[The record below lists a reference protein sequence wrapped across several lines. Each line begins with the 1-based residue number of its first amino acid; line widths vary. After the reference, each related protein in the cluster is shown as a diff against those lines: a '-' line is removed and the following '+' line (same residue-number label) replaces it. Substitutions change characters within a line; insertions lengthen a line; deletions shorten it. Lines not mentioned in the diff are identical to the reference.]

1 MTRILIAEPL
11 DFSPAARAVLDEV
24 AEVEL
29 RAVPVGALAGAF
41 AAYDVVWLRLGHRVV
56 ASDLGHAPNCRI
68 LAVPATGTDHV
79 DLAAC
84 ERAGIT
90 VLSLKGEVE
99 FLRGVRATAEM
110 TLALALALVRKLPE
124 AVEHVRDGGWDRD
137 RFRGRELAGKTAGI
151 VGVGRLGEMV
161 ARLLSAFGMRVLG
174 FDPHREFPAAVAERR
189 DRLEDLLAESD
200 LVSLHVSFSSATRRL
215 MDRGAFA
222 AMKPGA
228 LLVNTSRGGV
238 VDEAA
243 LLGALESGRLAG
255 AALDVL
261 EGEPGISRAHP
272 LVAAAVNDRRLLIVP
287 HLGGNTWE
295 SLERAEVFLARK
307 VADALRSRA

>member
-1 MTRILIAEPL
+1 MIRVLIAEPL
-11 DFSPAARAVLDEV
+11 DFSSAARAVLEEV
-24 AEVEL
+24 SEVEL
-29 RAVPVGALAGAF
+29 RALSEGALAGAF
-41 AAYDVVWLRLGHRVV
+41 ADYDVVWLRLGHRVE
-56 ASDLGHAPNCRI
+56 AGDLGEAPRCRI

-84 ERAGIT
+84 ERAGIE
-90 VLSLKGEVE
+90 VLSLKGEVD

-110 TLALALALVRKLPE
+110 TIALTLALLRKLPE
-124 AVEHVRDGGWDRD
+124 AAEHVRAGGWDRD
-137 RFRGRELAGKTAGI
+137 RFRGRELAGKTAGV

-161 ARLLSAFGMRVLG
+161 ARLLAAFEMRVLG
-174 FDPHREFPAAVAERR
+174 FDPHREFSAGVAERR

-200 LVSLHVSFSSATRRL
+200 LVSLHVPFSPATRHL
-215 MDRGAFA
+215 MNQEAFA

-228 LLVNTSRGGV
+228 VLVNTSRGGV
-238 VDEAA
+238 IDESA
-243 LLGALESGRLAG
+243 LLEALESGRLAG

-272 LVAAAVNDRRLLIVP
+272 LVAAAQSDRRLLVVP

-295 SLERAEVFLARK
+295 SLEKAELFLARK
-307 VADALRSRA
+307 VASALRSRS